1 METTHLYR
9 TMADLAD
16 QGTPFVLATVIES
29 VGSTPRKAGSKMI
42 VMADGR
48 TVDTVGGGKVEAQVI
63 ADSVEAL
70 KRGVSEVKEYDLRPT
85 GEHALGMVCGGHV
98 KVFLEVHVPSNTL
111 LIIGAGHI
119 GQKLCPMA
127 KALEFRV
134 IVLDARAEYANA
146 DRFPLADGIVV
157 GHPKDVAE
165 LVAIDDR
172 THIVIVTHGHMHDK
186 DALRSVAGAGAGYV
200 GMIGSRGKVKTVL
213 SELMEEG
220 VSAEVLAKVKA
231 PIGLDLGGH
240 TPGEVSLSIL
250 AQVVA
255 ERHGKGGSAGPA
267 ALSVAQATAEATVPS
282 AGQPAPVDA
291 APQAKRT
298 AAVSSE
304 AGLDR

>member
-1 METTHLYR
+1 LETTHLYR

-29 VGSTPRKAGSKMI
+29 VGSTPRKADSKMI

-63 ADSVEAL
+63 VDAVEAL
-70 KRGVSEVKEYDLRPT
+70 KRGISEVKEYDLRPT

-98 KVFLEVHVPSNTL
+98 KVFLEVHVPSDTL

-134 IVLDARAEYANA
+134 VVLDERAEYANA
-146 DRFPLADGIVV
+146 DRFPLADRIVV
-157 GHPKDVAE
+157 GHPKDAAD

-172 THIVIVTHGHMHDK
+172 THIVIVTHGHIHDK
-186 DALRSVAGAGAGYV
+186 DALRSVAGAGAGYL
-200 GMIGSRGKVKTVL
+200 GMIGSRNKVKTVL
-213 SELMEEG
+213 GELLAEG
-220 VSAEVLAKVKA
+220 VSADALARVKA

-240 TPGEVSLSIL
+240 TPGEVSLSIM
-250 AQVVA
+250 AQIVA
-255 ERHGKGGSAGPA
+255 ERHGKGGSSGAA
-267 ALSVAQATAEATVPS
+267 ALSTAQATATGPVADEAT
-282 AGQPAPVDA
+282 ADDAAAQAEVDA
-291 APQAKRT
+291 T
-298 AAVSSE
+298 TGAAE
-304 AGLDR
+304 DGLDW